1 MWRKLILDLHTGI
14 AQLVEHWSPKPG
26 VGSSSLSSRAKKN
39 TDMNIIEYCKVSYEE
54 LVHKTTWPT
63 RSELMNSAVLVL
75 VASLCIALV
84 VFVIDQVFQHGM
96 EVIYGLFR

>member
-1 MWRKLILDLHTGI
+1 MF
-14 AQLVEHWSPKPG
+14 
-26 VGSSSLSSRAKKN
+26 KK
-39 TDMNIIEYCKVSYEE
+39 IINYCINYCKVSYEE

-84 VFVIDQVFQHGM
+84 VFVIDQFFQHGM
-96 EVIYGLFR
+96 EFVYGLLR